1 MTKTFC
7 IMMGTKF
14 LSPATV
20 KDHSFIAKVALMF
33 LLIGVLSKKFVTS
46 NLNVL
51 QNEHS
56 LIYERLRELFQSRT
70 DTISTDNLPI
80 FSASEFDPQDAN
92 SFHKLRMVFFG
103 IICTV
108 ISILLL
114 H

>member
-51 QNEHS
+51 QNGKFEA
-56 LIYERLRELFQSRT
+56 
-70 DTISTDNLPI
+70 I
-80 FSASEFDPQDAN
+80 FE
-92 SFHKLRMVFFG
+92 
-103 IICTV
+103 
-108 ISILLL
+108 ILLIL
-114 H
+114 TITNFIHRAFANL

>member
-1 MTKTFC
+1 MTKTFR
-7 IMMGTKF
+7 IIMGTKV
-14 LSPATV
+14 LSSATV
-20 KDHSFIAKVALMF
+20 KDHLFIAKVALVF
-33 LLIGVLSKKFVTS
+33 LLVGVLSKKFVTS

-92 SFHKLRMVFFG
+92 PFHKLRMVFFG
-103 IICTV
+103 IICMV